1 MITDEQ
7 INDFC
12 TTFLTSS
19 PIERGKIIGEVI
31 ERADEPE
38 YEHFAARVIYLL
50 RLKHRLDDAEAIV
63 GPLIS
68 CGKYEDQALWELGYA
83 FGVAGQPHRSIE
95 YLNRSVAADPQP
107 HRLLWLAV
115 QLAISK
121 QDNEAYAVL
130 TRVQQEHPAL
140 EREVA
145 IHRQFFSMLKTYDRS
160 EAQRLL
166 LEVRA
171 RFANR
176 SVSDLEADIQAALD
190 ARQPYLL
197 LRLGDGEGAC
207 IRLSAGDEEN
217 NKDYYRAN
225 RDEFAEIWFKDRSV
239 LDGPA
244 FLAAI
249 DEFNSAIS
257 QADAIGGSMYEAAI
271 QTEYDYASRRGIA
284 WVVNVMRRLLAFADE
299 KPDWAKNVPVY
310 SLTIHYDLLLSGALA
325 RLLKRRSFVGVI
337 SCQDALPSALQRTY
351 GIGRVDLIKTPG
363 EQIHAGTLGASAV
376 EGRHW
381 PDRFNEIIGELSV
394 PTDRR
399 GQLWLVAAG
408 MLGKIYAAKLK
419 KQGAVVI
426 DIGAVADLWMGK
438 VTRSFP
444 DLPPESKLKLEQSML
459 TLVDVGGLGGLGE
472 EWLPHVSSIRAV
484 LFEPNPS
491 EAAMARA
498 KLEPCRDGIVVER
511 ALGNRAEKRTLHVT
525 RSLGCTSLLDPNN
538 KLLQPYTIAPAF
550 RVTHEIEVDCE
561 RYDTLMVNGEVPQ
574 PDAIKIDVQGF
585 EYQVLEGFGNA
596 LNECLGVKVEAHFR
610 PIYHG
615 QKLLH
620 DMVDLLS
627 RAGLSLRR
635 LQPVDHFDGDIVEV
649 DAWFTCSPERAAAL
663 SEERAAKLAFLEM
676 VWEIPPRRLSFGADQ
691 FS

>member
-1 MITDEQ
+1 M
-7 INDFC
+7 
-12 TTFLTSS
+12 
-19 PIERGKIIGEVI
+19 
-31 ERADEPE
+31 
-38 YEHFAARVIYLL
+38 
-50 RLKHRLDDAEAIV
+50 
-63 GPLIS
+63 
-68 CGKYEDQALWELGYA
+68 
-83 FGVAGQPHRSIE
+83 
-95 YLNRSVAADPQP
+95 
-107 HRLLWLAV
+107 
-115 QLAISK
+115 
-121 QDNEAYAVL
+121 
-130 TRVQQEHPAL
+130 
-140 EREVA
+140 
-145 IHRQFFSMLKTYDRS
+145 
-160 EAQRLL
+160 
-166 LEVRA
+166 RA
-171 RFANR
+171 RFASR
-176 SVSDLEADIQAALD
+176 PVSDLEADIRAALD
-190 ARQPYLL
+190 ARQPYML

-207 IRLSAGDEEN
+207 IRLGAEDEAN

-239 LDGPA
+239 LDDPE
-244 FLAAI
+244 FLAAL
-249 DEFNSAIS
+249 DEFNSAIG

-271 QTEYDYASRRGIA
+271 QTEYNYASRRGIA
-284 WVVNVMRRLLAFADE
+284 WVVNVMRKLLAFADE
-299 KPDWAKNVPVY
+299 KPDWANSVPIY

-351 GIGRVDLIKTPG
+351 GIRRVDLIKTPG

-381 PDRFNEIIGELSV
+381 PDRYREITGELSI

-419 KQGAVVI
+419 AQGAVVV

-444 DLPPESKLKLEQSML
+444 DLPPEVKLDLEQSML

-472 EWLPHVSSIRAV
+472 EWLPHLSSIRAV

-491 EAAMARA
+491 EAALARA
-498 KLEPCRDGIVVER
+498 KLESCRDGIVVER

-525 RSLGCTSLLDPNN
+525 RSLGCTSLLDPNH

-550 RVTHEIEVDCE
+550 RVTHEIEVECE
-561 RYDTLMVNGEVPQ
+561 RYDTLMANGEVPQ

-620 DMVDLLS
+620 DMVDLLA
-627 RAGLSLRR
+627 RTGLSLRR
-635 LQPVDHFDGDIVEV
+635 IQPVDHFDGDIVEV
-649 DAWFTCSPERAAAL
+649 DAWFTCSPERARTL
-663 SEERAAKLAFLEM
+663 SEERAAKLAFLEK
-676 VWEIPPRRLSFGADQ
+676 VWEIPPRRLSFGVDQ